1 MAKAKLHAAT
11 GAYKAEY
18 DLPASH
24 FEQPVSEAAMYNAV
38 DVYMGN
44 QRQGTHK
51 TKNRSEVSG
60 GGKKPWKQKGT
71 GRARQGSNTAPQWVR
86 GGKAHGPLPHL
97 YKRDINKKVK
107 RRALLSA
114 LTMKANESSVYVFE
128 QISLDRPQ
136 DQGTGQG
143 PGNRRPHRPA
153 QPDPGVGSRQEPGA
167 RGPQHSG
174 RHGPA
179 RVGRE
184 HLLAHQRQE
193 HHFHGRRHQGPD
205 RSPRRKGEAKPVEA
219 KPAAKAKAPKAAKP
233 AAEAESPRPQSPKP
247 QPSPKPPR
255 LRKRKG

>member
-128 QISLDRPQ
+128 QISLTAPKTKELVKVLETAAL
-136 DQGTGQG
+136 TGQRNLILVSEADKNLALAARNIPDVMVQRVWDVNTYWLISAKNIIFTDG
-143 PGNRRPHRPA
+143 AIKALTAPPA
-153 QPDPGVGSRQEPGA
+153 VR
-167 RGPQHSG
+167 
-174 RHGPA
+174 
-179 RVGRE
+179 
-184 HLLAHQRQE
+184 
-193 HHFHGRRHQGPD
+193 
-205 RSPRRKGEAKPVEA
+205 GEAKPVEA
-219 KPAAKAKAPKAAKP
+219 KPAAKAKAPKASKP
-233 AAEAESPRPQSPKP
+233 AAEKAAKPKAPAKPKAAKAEKA
-247 QPSPKPPR
+247 
-255 LRKRKG
+255 

>member
-1 MAKAKLHAAT
+1 MAKAKLHAAN
-11 GAYKAEY
+11 GAFKSEI

-24 FEQPVSEAAMYNAV
+24 FEAPVSKAAMYNAV

-114 LTMKANESSVYVFE
+114 LTVKANESAIYVIE
-128 QISLDRPQ
+128 SLALAAPKTKDL
-136 DQGTGQG
+136 
-143 PGNRRPHRPA
+143 
-153 QPDPGVGSRQEPGA
+153 VKL
-167 RGPQHSG
+167 
-174 RHGPA
+174 
-179 RVGRE
+179 
-184 HLLAHQRQE
+184 LLAAKLDGKKNLIVVPEADENLLLAARNIPPVLVQRVWDLNTYSLLNADNVI
-193 HHFHGRRHQGPD
+193 FTD
-205 RSPRRKGEAKPVEA
+205 AAVKALTSKPET
-219 KPAAKAKAPKAAKP
+219 AKAAGAKA
-233 AAEAESPRPQSPKP
+233 
-247 QPSPKPPR
+247 
-255 LRKRKG
+255 

>member
-1 MAKAKLHAAT
+1 MAKAKLHAAN
-11 GAYKAEY
+11 GAFKSEI

-24 FEQPVSEAAMYNAV
+24 FEAPVSEAAMYNAV

-114 LTMKANESSVYVFE
+114 LTMKANESAIYVIE
-128 QISLDRPQ
+128 NLTLSAPKTKDL
-136 DQGTGQG
+136 
-143 PGNRRPHRPA
+143 
-153 QPDPGVGSRQEPGA
+153 VK
-167 RGPQHSG
+167 
-174 RHGPA
+174 
-179 RVGRE
+179 
-184 HLLAHQRQE
+184 LLAAAKLDGKKTLIVIPEVDDNLLLAARNIPTVLVQRVWDLNTYSLLNADNVV
-193 HHFHGRRHQGPD
+193 FTD
-205 RSPRRKGEAKPVEA
+205 AAVKALTS
-219 KPAAKAKAPKAAKP
+219 KPATAKAAGAKA
-233 AAEAESPRPQSPKP
+233 
-247 QPSPKPPR
+247 
-255 LRKRKG
+255 

>member
-1 MAKAKLHAAT
+1 MAKAKLHAAD
-11 GAYKAEY
+11 GAFKSEF

-24 FEQPVSEAAMYNAV
+24 FEAPVSEAAMYNAV

-114 LTMKANESSVYVFE
+114 LTVKANESSIYVFE
-128 QISLDRPQ
+128 KLSFAAPKTKDLVKVLATAKL
-136 DQGTGQG
+136 GGQK
-143 PGNRRPHRPA
+143 NLLVVSDA
-153 QPDPGVGSRQEPGA
+153 DA
-167 RGPQHSG
+167 NL
-174 RHGPA
+174 
-179 RVGRE
+179 
-184 HLLAHQRQE
+184 LLAARNIPTVLVQRVWDINTYGLLNATNVI
-193 HHFHGRRHQGPD
+193 FTND
-205 RSPRRKGEAKPVEA
+205 AIKALTAVGEAAE
-219 KPAAKAKAPKAAKP
+219 AKAPKAAKAP
-233 AAEAESPRPQSPKP
+233 AVLKGESKAAKAPAKPKAIAKPKAVKAEKA
-247 QPSPKPPR
+247 
-255 LRKRKG
+255 

>member
-11 GAYKAEY
+11 GAYKAEF

-128 QISLDRPQ
+128 AITLTAPKTKELAKVLATAALAGQRNLILVSEADKNLALAARNIPDVMVQRVWDVNTYWLISAKNIIFTDGAMKALTAPPA
-136 DQGTGQG
+136 TG
-143 PGNRRPHRPA
+143 
-153 QPDPGVGSRQEPGA
+153 GA
-167 RGPQHSG
+167 
-174 RHGPA
+174 A
-179 RVGRE
+179 EKV
-184 HLLAHQRQE
+184 
-193 HHFHGRRHQGPD
+193 
-205 RSPRRKGEAKPVEA
+205 AKPKAASA
-219 KPAAKAKAPKAAKP
+219 KGGAKPKAAK
-233 AAEAESPRPQSPKP
+233 AEKA
-247 QPSPKPPR
+247 
-255 LRKRKG
+255 

>member
-1 MAKAKLHAAT
+1 MAKAKLHAAD
-11 GAYKAEY
+11 GAYKAEF

-128 QISLDRPQ
+128 AMNLEAPKTKVLAKVLETAALIGQRNLILVSESDKNVALAARNLPDVMVQRVWDVNTYWLIS
-136 DQGTGQG
+136 
-143 PGNRRPHRPA
+143 
-153 QPDPGVGSRQEPGA
+153 
-167 RGPQHSG
+167 
-174 RHGPA
+174 
-179 RVGRE
+179 
-184 HLLAHQRQE
+184 
-193 HHFHGRRHQGPD
+193 
-205 RSPRRKGEAKPVEA
+205 AKNIIFTDSAIKALTAP
-219 KPAAKAKAPKAAKP
+219 PAAKATARVDEPELVKTPKAAK
-233 AAEAESPRPQSPKP
+233 AAKPK
-247 QPSPKPPR
+247 SGKAGAA
-255 LRKRKG
+255 KAAKA

>member
-1 MAKAKLHAAT
+1 MAKAKLHAAN
-11 GAYKAEY
+11 GAFKSEI

-24 FEQPVSEAAMYNAV
+24 FEAPVSEAAMYNAV

-114 LTMKANESSVYVFE
+114 LTMKANESAVYVIE
-128 QISLDRPQ
+128 NLTLSAPKTKDL
-136 DQGTGQG
+136 
-143 PGNRRPHRPA
+143 
-153 QPDPGVGSRQEPGA
+153 VK
-167 RGPQHSG
+167 
-174 RHGPA
+174 
-179 RVGRE
+179 
-184 HLLAHQRQE
+184 LLAAAKLDGKKNLIVVPEADENLLLAARNIPTVLVQRVWDLNTYSLLNADNVI
-193 HHFHGRRHQGPD
+193 FTD
-205 RSPRRKGEAKPVEA
+205 AAVKALTS
-219 KPAAKAKAPKAAKP
+219 KPATAKAAGAKA
-233 AAEAESPRPQSPKP
+233 
-247 QPSPKPPR
+247 
-255 LRKRKG
+255 